1 MQEHRRFIDCVQSGR
16 SDCGDAIVPTTTLAA
31 ETGNNTSTS
40 AAFAGTTNG
49 NLSGNRNISKMD
61 VRSLLYPGSTT
72 KVYAHFMP
80 WFGGTNHLNVGYKS
94 DDPAQVAR
102 QVSDMRSRG
111 LSGAIIDW
119 YGPNKNPANTTS
131 LYIKQEAEKYTDFD
145 FAVTEDKGALN
156 ACAATAGCDL
166 TGRMILDLTYA
177 YNTFEQS
184 PAYMRVSGR
193 PLVFFFGVEA
203 YTIDWTRVRNGV
215 PGNPIFIFR
224 NSGAFS
230 HAQTGGGF
238 GWTGLS
244 SDPNNMGLGYI
255 DNFYSTGLKYPTQ
268 QIFGSS
274 YKGFDDSM
282 ASWGKNRLL
291 NQQCGQT
298 WMTTMAESGKYFSS
312 SKQLPWLQL
321 VTWNDY
327 EEGTALEMGIDN
339 CVGLSATVSGTN
351 LNWTIT
357 GQTNTIDHYTVFI
370 SLDGTNLMPLADIA
384 AGTTSLN
391 LGSFSLASGTYKIFV
406 KAVGKPFLTNKISA
420 AASYTVGN
428 LPPTVVLKATPT
440 SGTATLA
447 VSANTSGSSDPD
459 GTIASTKL
467 DFGDGTIMSAAS
479 GSHSYTKAGSYLLRA
494 TVTDNLGAS
503 ASTSSTIT
511 VQAATNQTPV
521 AKLTVT
527 PTSGTA
533 ALTVTASTAGSSD
546 PDGTIAST
554 KIDFGDGT
562 VLSTASGTHVYSTA
576 GSFIVKATVTD
587 NSGASASTSV
597 TVTVATPNQPPVAKL
612 TVTPT
617 TGTAALTVTASTAG
631 SSDPNGTIASTK
643 IDFGDGT
650 VLSAPSGTH
659 VYSTAGSFI
668 VKATVTDNS
677 GASASASVTVTV
689 AAPNQPPVA
698 KLTVTPTTGT
708 AALTVTA
715 STAGSS
721 DPNGTIAST
730 KIDFGDGT
738 VLSAVSGTHTYP
750 TVGSYIVKATVT
762 DNSGASASASLTVTV
777 KAPNQLPV
785 AKLTVTPTTGTAALT
800 VTASTVGSSDSDGT
814 IASTKIDFG
823 DGTVLSAVSGTHI
836 YLTAGSYIV
845 KATVTDNSGA
855 SASTSATVTVQAST
869 TPATVKISAPLNN
882 STVSRWATVSAD
894 ASGPVSIS
902 NMQILVDGV
911 LKTQV
916 TGSSVSVLVSLTAG
930 AHAIKV
936 QSIDA
941 TGSLASSTVNVT
953 AN

>member
-1 MQEHRRFIDCVQSGR
+1 MR
-16 SDCGDAIVPTTTLAA
+16 SLSPYFCKSIVALLIVLSPVAATAATQIVPTTTLAA
-31 ETGNNTSTS
+31 ETGNNTSASPT
-40 AAFAGTTNG
+40 FAGTTNG
-49 NLSGNRNISKMD
+49 NLSGNRNISKVD

-111 LSGAIIDW
+111 LAGAIIDW

-131 LYIKQEAEKYTDFD
+131 LYLKQEAEKYTDFD

-166 TGRMILDLTYA
+166 TDRMIQDLTYA

-224 NSGAFS
+224 NSGAFT

-255 DNFYSTGLKYPTQ
+255 DNFYSTGLKYPSE

-274 YKGFDDSM
+274 YKGFDDSI

-291 NQQCGQT
+291 YQQCGQT
-298 WMTTMAESGKYFSS
+298 WLTTMAESGKYFSS

-327 EEGTALEMGIDN
+327 EEGTAMEMGIDN
-339 CVGLSATVSGTN
+339 CVSLSATVSGAN
-351 LNWTIT
+351 LNGTST
-357 GQTNTIDHYTVFI
+357 GQANTIAHYTVFI
-370 SLDGTNLMPLADIA
+370 SLDGTNLMPLANVA

-391 LGSFSLASGTYKIFV
+391 LGSFSLASGAYKIFV
-406 KAVGKPFLTNKISA
+406 KAVGKPFLTNKMSA

-428 LPPTVVLKATPT
+428 LPPTVVLNAMPT
-440 SGTATLA
+440 SGMATLA
-447 VSANTSGSSDPD
+447 VSANTGGSSDPD

-467 DFGDGTIMSAAS
+467 DFGDGTILSAAS
-479 GSHSYTKAGSYLLRA
+479 GSHSYTKAGSYVLKA
-494 TVTDNLGAS
+494 TVTDNMGAT

-511 VQAATNQTPV
+511 VQAATTNQPPL

-527 PTSGTA
+527 PIIGTA

-562 VLSTASGTHVYSTA
+562 VLSAASGNHVYSMA
-576 GSFIVKATVTD
+576 GSYIVKATVPD
-587 NSGASASTSV
+587 NAGVSASASV
-597 TVTVATPNQPPVAKL
+597 TVTVAAANQPPVARL
-612 TVTPT
+612 SVTPT
-617 TGTAALTVTASTAG
+617 SGTAALTVTASATG
-631 SSDPNGTIASTK
+631 SSDPDGTIASTK

-650 VLSAPSGTH
+650 VLTATSGHH
-659 VYSTAGSFI
+659 VYS
-668 VKATVTDNS
+668 
-677 GASASASVTVTV
+677 
-689 AAPNQPPVA
+689 
-698 KLTVTPTTGT
+698 
-708 AALTVTA
+708 
-715 STAGSS
+715 
-721 DPNGTIAST
+721 
-730 KIDFGDGT
+730 
-738 VLSAVSGTHTYP
+738 

-762 DNSGASASASLTVTV
+762 DNSGASASAST
-777 KAPNQLPV
+777 
-785 AKLTVTPTTGTAALT
+785 T
-800 VTASTVGSSDSDGT
+800 VTAIT
-814 IASTKIDFG
+814 
-823 DGTVLSAVSGTHI
+823 
-836 YLTAGSYIV
+836 
-845 KATVTDNSGA
+845 
-855 SASTSATVTVQAST
+855 
-869 TPATVKISAPLNN
+869 
-882 STVSRWATVSAD
+882 
-894 ASGPVSIS
+894 
-902 NMQILVDGV
+902 
-911 LKTQV
+911 
-916 TGSSVSVLVSLTAG
+916 
-930 AHAIKV
+930 
-936 QSIDA
+936 
-941 TGSLASSTVNVT
+941 
-953 AN
+953 